1 MKRVKKKGKKELNI
15 GFFSLLSVLLL
26 LLERAK
32 SKVNLPNPS
41 ELWILTR
48 MNRRSRHDFKKAE
61 DIGKKKRES
70 WRVIE
75 IDALFGFF
83 CRGKLRCSEI
93 VVRE

>member
-1 MKRVKKKGKKELNI
+1 MVFLVFCLSY
-15 GFFSLLSVLLL
+15 FFFPFTFR
-26 LLERAK
+26 ERAK